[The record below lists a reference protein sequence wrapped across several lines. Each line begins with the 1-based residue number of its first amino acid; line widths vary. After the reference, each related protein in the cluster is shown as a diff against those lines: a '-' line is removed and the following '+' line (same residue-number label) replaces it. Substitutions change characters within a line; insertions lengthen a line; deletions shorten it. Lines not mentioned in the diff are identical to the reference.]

1 MTELKHDDQN
11 DREDRIDAYLWDPS
25 ADPVPEV
32 QEIERRLESLRPS
45 RIEAAPVW
53 QSHVA
58 VRAHRPRRNW
68 LIGLAAAA
76 SLLAALGWITTQWRW
91 SWPAGRAWT
100 IAAATASLP
109 NQLNVG
115 AELTLSGSDRADVK
129 IARIGTMQVEGDARL
144 TLQSTQGVKHRL
156 TLDRGTVRVRVWAPP
171 GSVVFRTP
179 AGEVI
184 DLGCEFDLTAE
195 PSRSIVSVRSG
206 WVQLENGIAET
217 LVPAGATSE
226 MTTGRAPT
234 VPLFDDADPGFI
246 AAVLALQNPA
256 TTDPATAL
264 ATIRSLA
271 RERDVLTLLM
281 LVARNTPGSSELA
294 TRAAELFPPPTGVTV
309 NGIMR
314 GDRTGLWRWRETLPL
329 PPAKGWIRNWRD
341 ALPSWLIGR

>member
-1 MTELKHDDQN
+1 MTEFKNTDHT
-11 DREDRIDAYLWDPS
+11 DREARIDAYLWDPS
-25 ADPVPEV
+25 ADPVAEV
-32 QEIERRLESLRPS
+32 QEVERRLVSLRPS
-45 RIEAAPVW
+45 RVDAPRVW
-53 QSHVA
+53 QSHE
-58 VRAHRPRRNW
+58 RARAPRPRRNW

-115 AELTLSGSDRADVK
+115 AALTLSGSDRADVK
-129 IARIGTMQVEGDARL
+129 IARIGTLQVEGDARL
-144 TLQSTQGVKHRL
+144 TLQSTQGVRHRL

-195 PSRSIVSVRSG
+195 PSRSIVHVRSG
-206 WVQLENGIAET
+206 WVQLENGVAET

-234 VPLFDDADPGFI
+234 VPVYADANPRFI
-246 AAVLALQNPA
+246 EAVLALQNA
-256 TTDPATAL
+256 DTADRAAAL
-264 ATIRSLA
+264 ATVRSLA

-281 LVARNTPGSSELA
+281 LVARNLPGSSELA
-294 TRAAELFPPPTGVTV
+294 TRAAELFPPPSGVTV
-309 NGIMR
+309 NGIIR
-314 GDRTGLWRWRETLPL
+314 GDRDGLWRWRETLPL
-329 PPAKGWIRNWRD
+329 PPPKGWIRNWRD
-341 ALPSWLIGR
+341 ALPLWLSGR